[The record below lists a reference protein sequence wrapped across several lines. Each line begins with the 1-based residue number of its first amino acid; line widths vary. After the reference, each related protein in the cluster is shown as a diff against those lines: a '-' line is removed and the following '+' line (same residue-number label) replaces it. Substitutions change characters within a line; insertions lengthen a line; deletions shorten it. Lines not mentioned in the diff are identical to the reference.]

1 MLEGFVDRVKGREGS
16 GCWVSGEDS
25 IQQTAVIDQTY
36 LKAGMDL
43 RPTSKLLSAT
53 K

>member
-1 MLEGFVDRVKGREGS
+1 MDRVKGRKGS
-16 GCWVSGEDS
+16 GFWIDGEDS

-36 LKAGMDL
+36 QKAGMEL
-43 RPTSKLLSAT
+43 RPTSKLLSAA